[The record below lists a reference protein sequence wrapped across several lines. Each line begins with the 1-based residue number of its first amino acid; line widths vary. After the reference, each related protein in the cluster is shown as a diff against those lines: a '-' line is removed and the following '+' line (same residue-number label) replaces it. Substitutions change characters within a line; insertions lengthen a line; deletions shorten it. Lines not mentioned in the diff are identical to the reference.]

1 MDNRFSDVATGPTA
15 AVTHADV
22 TVNRVEFNN
31 SNHSY
36 FVSGAG
42 SVNLAATTD
51 AMMRNPSMLVQGSHE
66 FQVRVNLQNDATV
79 DVSSEGML
87 TFNNTLDLAGH
98 TLTKTGAGEI
108 AIRNDLTLS
117 GGTLDVQQGTIV
129 GNGTVGGDV
138 FNDGGTISPGNSL
151 GAAGQVPEPGTM
163 ALLVLGGLLLG
174 WTRRRRV
181 G

>member
-1 MDNRFSDVATGPTA
+1 M
-15 AVTHADV
+15 
-22 TVNRVEFNN
+22 
-31 SNHSY
+31 
-36 FVSGAG
+36 
-42 SVNLAATTD
+42 
-51 AMMRNPSMLVQGSHE
+51 
-66 FQVRVNLQNDATV
+66 QNDATV